1 MTDDNEN
8 IYKTNLDQ
16 TPKVANVDKANQS
29 TNENIY
35 TESVVIDRR
44 STVEELKK
52 KIAEQ
57 LNEKIEYV
65 IFRRGG
71 AHGAELVEDELN
83 FKTANVYNMM
93 SIYIERGEPTR
104 VGYKRIRFYLA
115 EYYNPDWNSL
125 AEAEKNPKGLPENF
139 RKPHDH
145 EFTTF
150 TELFKQPIRTLDK
163 VKLVKE
169 KILPQLRETYPQ
181 HFSGEKI
188 TIRMREKLSD
198 KLCQVYQ
205 DEKILE
211 AYSMHDDKEIAIQV
225 VTDPL

>member
-1 MTDDNEN
+1 
-8 IYKTNLDQ
+8 
-16 TPKVANVDKANQS
+16 
-29 TNENIY
+29 
-35 TESVVIDRR
+35 
-44 STVEELKK
+44 
-52 KIAEQ
+52 
-57 LNEKIEYV
+57 
-65 IFRRGG
+65 
-71 AHGAELVEDELN
+71 
-83 FKTANVYNMM
+83 M

-125 AEAEKNPKGLPENF
+125 AEAEKNPEGLPENF
-139 RKPHDH
+139 RKPHEH
-145 EFTTF
+145 EFTNF

-181 HFSGEKI
+181 HFSGENI

-211 AYSMHDDKEIAIQV
+211 TYSMHDDKEIAI
-225 VTDPL
+225 